1 MYQWRVSIHHLIY
14 APRGCAGIR
23 IGSMSAVQTRIPRQ
37 DSRASLEFEKKGMGN
52 MFNVP
57 HAIRLNDSLG
67 NEYLLKNDKSPEI
80 VTIKN
85 TNGEIKKFDVNDNYS
100 LWVTM
105 DPSFGKEDYD
115 ITWLINSKAISK
127 EERVCIQFDE
137 SMVGEQVYISM
148 RMFGLHR
155 K

>member
-1 MYQWRVSIHHLIY
+1 M
-14 APRGCAGIR
+14 
-23 IGSMSAVQTRIPRQ
+23 T
-37 DSRASLEFEKKGMGN
+37 
-52 MFNVP
+52 NV
-57 HAIRLNDSLG
+57 IQKLNKPTLM
-67 NEYLLKNDKSPEI
+67 LKNDKSPEI

-137 SMVGEQVYISM
+137 NMVGEQVYITCQIVQNKTWHKYSTKEDHNI
-148 RMFGLHR
+148 LIVICVLPPI
-155 K
+155 